1 MPDQHQTPPSADSPH
16 DQHVVESLGYEA
28 RDIIGQRRSIFY
40 YAALH
45 FAGLVVTGAIVV
57 GIYAFMQNL
66 SPKFDAVDQ
75 GVNPVGNEAAKLQAH
90 PGIEIEEFK
99 KKSDAR
105 LHGYGWAD
113 EEKGLVHIPID
124 KAIEMTAAENLPHRE
139 SASWYTTNKEDRNQ
153 PTSGGSE

>member
-1 MPDQHQTPPSADSPH
+1 MPDQHHTPPSADSPH

-28 RDIIGQRRSIFY
+28 RDLIGQRRSIFY

-45 FAGLVVTGAIVV
+45 FAGLVVTGALVV
-57 GIYAFMQNL
+57 LFYAIIL
-66 SPKFDAVDQ
+66 RYSPTFDPLED
-75 GVNPVGNEAAKLQAH
+75 GVKPVASDAAKVQAD
-90 PGIEIEEFK
+90 PGVDMKEFI

-124 KAIEMTAAENLPHRE
+124 KAIEITAAENLPHR
-139 SASWYTTNKEDRNQ
+139 
-153 PTSGGSE
+153 GGSQ